1 MTNRETFQLAAF
13 ERTLALMDK
22 NLTIIDDIPKIMA
35 AKSDLAA
42 SINNIQLKIAEGVK
56 GLGGAYVNF
65 NEAKSKLLTTTLAVQ
80 GALIAYATGENKNEL
95 LKDIGISATSIKH
108 LNNESLY
115 GNCKY
120 LYDLALPLKAA
131 LIADYKLPATAT
143 DQLSAALEAYRKAL
157 PDKGLAKKESAANT
171 KARREA
177 FEQTTDIMTRLG
189 NLLLMFRSTQPDF
202 YESYL
207 NAAHIGGYHSKK
219 KQNQTLV
226 TGQVVD
232 FETHAVIADAKISV
246 VLQQSETYSGTDGNF
261 SLAIPTPG
269 ELTIKAEKAGYTL
282 WEDNI
287 IIEEGEVVTMLV
299 EMELGEGE

>member
-1 MTNRETFQLAAF
+1 MTNREAYQLAAF

-22 NLTIIDDIPKIMA
+22 NLPIIDDVPKIMA
-35 AKSDLAA
+35 AKNDLAT
-42 SINNIQLKIAEGVK
+42 SINNIQTINARGVQ

-80 GALIAYATGENKNEL
+80 GALIAYATGENKNDL
-95 LKDIGISATSIKH
+95 LKNVDISATFLKQS
-108 LNNESLY
+108 NNEMLY

-131 LIADYKLPATAT
+131 LIADYQLPATMT
-143 DQLSAALEAYRKAL
+143 DQLNAALEAYKKAL
-157 PDKGLAKKESAANT
+157 PDKGLAKKESTANT
-171 KARREA
+171 KARKEA

-189 NLLLMFRSTQPDF
+189 NLLMMFRSTKPEF

-207 NAAHIGGYHSKK
+207 ETAHIGGYPSKK
-219 KQNQTLV
+219 KQQQTLV

-232 FETHAVIADAKISV
+232 FETHAIIAGAKISI

-282 WEDNI
+282 WEDDI
-287 IIEEGEVVTMLV
+287 IIEEGEVMTVLV
-299 EMELGEGE
+299 EMEVGE